1 MEQAERERR
10 IPELPG
16 LGTTWYRRGARY
28 WLRRGVGAAAWLAVM
43 TFVCYVGLELY
54 AGFRE
59 ALPRP
64 VRVGWDWVQGGAA
77 CGGLVWGWVVQ
88 RRGHRRGMADP
99 PVPARARAGK
109 RDQVGRSAGLAVA
122 GRFLVLVAAPV
133 LPAVLAFGVGWLGA
147 AFTVREYPSEVGA
160 RRWLAGR

>member
-1 MEQAERERR
+1 
-10 IPELPG
+10 
-16 LGTTWYRRGARY
+16 
-28 WLRRGVGAAAWLAVM
+28 M

-59 ALPRP
+59 ALPRS
-64 VRVGWDWVQGGAA
+64 VRVGWDWVQGILACAGA
-77 CGGLVWGWVVQ
+77 VWGWGVQ
-88 RRGHRRGMADP
+88 RRGMADP
-99 PVPARARAGK
+99 PVPAQARAGK

-133 LPAVLAFGVGWLGA
+133 LPAVPAFGVGWLGA

-160 RRWLAGR
+160 RRWPAGR